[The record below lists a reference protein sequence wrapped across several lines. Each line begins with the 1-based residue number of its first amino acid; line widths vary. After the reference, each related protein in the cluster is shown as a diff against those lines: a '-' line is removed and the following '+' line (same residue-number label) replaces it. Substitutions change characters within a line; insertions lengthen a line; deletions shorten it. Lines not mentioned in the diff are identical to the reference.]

1 MKVIEK
7 NLKAVANRR
16 RLAIIKYLKEN
27 SEATVGDIADA
38 IHLSFKATSKHL
50 GILSAVDIVD
60 KDQRGLQMY
69 YQLNK
74 VTDSILRAL
83 ISNL

>member
-27 SEATVGDIADA
+27 SEATVSDIADA
-38 IHLSFKATSKHL
+38 IRLSLKATSKHL
-50 GILSAVDIVD
+50 GILFAADIVD

-69 YQLNK
+69 YRLNK
-74 VTDSILRAL
+74 ITNAMLRAVIFL
-83 ISNL
+83 L

>member
-1 MKVIEK
+1 MKAIEK

-16 RLAIIKYLKEN
+16 RLSIIKYLKEN

-38 IHLSFKATSKHL
+38 IRLSFKATSKHL

-69 YQLNK
+69 YRLNK
-74 VTDSILRAL
+74 ITNPMLRTLISIL
-83 ISNL
+83 